1 MEDLAT
7 TAPPPTAPTAPTP
20 PAASATAIARYWRS
34 TLTLTGVLLAVWA
47 LAGIGGGILF
57 AEFLNQWHLAGIP
70 LGFWMA
76 QQGSILVFVCL
87 ILIYA
92 LSMGVLERRYRRDVA
107 ETSRTAGEVT
117 K

>member
-1 MEDLAT
+1 MTTPQSTAT
-7 TAPPPTAPTAPTP
+7 R
-20 PAASATAIARYWRS
+20 RYWRS
-34 TLTLTGVLLAVWA
+34 TLTLTGVLLAIWA

-57 AEFLNQWHLAGIP
+57 AEFLNQWAIAGIP

-87 ILIYA
+87 ILTYA
-92 LSMGVLERRYRRDVA
+92 LAMGVLERRYRRDIA
-107 ETSRTAGEVT
+107 KGVT